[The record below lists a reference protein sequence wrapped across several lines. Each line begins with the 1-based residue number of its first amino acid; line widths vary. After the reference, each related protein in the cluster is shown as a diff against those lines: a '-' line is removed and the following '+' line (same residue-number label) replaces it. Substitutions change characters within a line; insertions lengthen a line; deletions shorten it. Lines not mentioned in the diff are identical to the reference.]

1 MAELGPRVDDA
12 EHEHL
17 LLQVEEEGD
26 GTAAPEGGDEDL
38 EGGAAAEVWRE
49 VAAEGGE
56 LVGAEEEGA
65 VVHLV
70 EGDDGVFGVDD
81 FVVLVVH
88 AGHVRGVSSVE
99 NLPPPHR
106 RNRRRMGS
114 TCHLSHG
121 GHELDQPRRVG
132 HGVVQPQPKYE
143 PSALQPCHLSI
154 VIHHNFNFNFH

>member
-12 EHEHL
+12 EHAHL
-17 LLQVEEEGD
+17 LLRVGAEGD
-26 GTAAPEGGDEDL
+26 GATAPEGGGEDL

-49 VAAEGGE
+49 VATEGGE
-56 LVGAEEEGA
+56 LVGAEEGA

-88 AGHVRGVSSVE
+88 AGHVRWVSSVE
-99 NLPPPHR
+99 KLPPPHR
-106 RNRRRMGS
+106 RNRRCVGS
-114 TCHLSHG
+114 TRHLSHG
-121 GHELDQPRRVG
+121 GHELDQPRRVS

-143 PSALQPCHLSI
+143 PSTLQPGHLSI
-154 VIHHNFNFNFH
+154 VIHHNFNFNFQ